1 MDTLLS
7 RYQQDISMLNI
18 QSDNNGISN
27 HISNSNSEEQEIEPQ
42 EEIIIELSRAEMKTF
57 YDATAVN
64 VESL

>member
-1 MDTLLS
+1 
-7 RYQQDISMLNI
+7 MLNI

-27 HISNSNSEEQEIEPQ
+27 HSSNSISEEQEIESH

-57 YDATAVN
+57 YDVTAVN

>member
-7 RYQQDISMLNI
+7 QHQQDISMLNI

-27 HISNSNSEEQEIEPQ
+27 HISNSNSEEQEIESQ

-57 YDATAVN
+57 YDVTAVN

>member
-1 MDTLLS
+1 
-7 RYQQDISMLNI
+7 MLNI

-27 HISNSNSEEQEIEPQ
+27 HISNSHSEERDIESHD
-42 EEIIIELSRAEMKTF
+42 EIIIELSRAEMKTF

>member
-1 MDTLLS
+1 
-7 RYQQDISMLNI
+7 MLNI

-27 HISNSNSEEQEIEPQ
+27 HISNSNSEEQEIEYQ